1 MRWLIL
7 GFVIYV
13 LIRLLSSLK
22 AFLAINSRYKKNER
36 KSAISKKVGKME
48 ILDADFEDK

>member
-13 LIRLLSSLK
+13 LYRLWLPLKSL
-22 AFLAINSRYKKNER
+22 LVINENYKQSKR
-36 KSAISKKVGKME
+36 KSSISKKVGKMD

>member
-13 LIRLLSSLK
+13 LIRLFSPLKSL
-22 AFLAINSRYKKNER
+22 FVINSRYKQNKR